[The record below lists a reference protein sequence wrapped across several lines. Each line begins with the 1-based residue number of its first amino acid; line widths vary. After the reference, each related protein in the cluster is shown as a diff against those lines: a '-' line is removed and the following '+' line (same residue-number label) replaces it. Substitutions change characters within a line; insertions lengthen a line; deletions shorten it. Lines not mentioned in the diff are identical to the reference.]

1 MWRSATAIGVYTIV
15 LAIVVGPFLAP
26 SQFNWVE
33 HTTSQQ
39 AGQMMS
45 GAWLMRIGFM
55 GFGLGILF
63 DVHVRLRAGEWQNSL
78 FWVFGLSMVLV
89 AVFSHRPI
97 DPSLVYDATD
107 DWLHSFFATL
117 MGFAF
122 GFGVAWRMA
131 FMRKRRDLVFCAV
144 AAAASIVL
152 PLAMWQLPNYA
163 GLLQRLMFL
172 ISFIWFVIYLPLARK
187 DD

>member
-15 LAIVVGPFLAP
+15 LAMLVGPAFSP
-26 SQFNWVE
+26 NNFNWIE

-39 AGQMMS
+39 AGQLVA
-45 GAWLMRIGFM
+45 GAWIMRLGFV

-63 DVHVRLRAGEWQNSL
+63 DATSRLRAAEWQNSL
-78 FWVFGLSMVLV
+78 FWFFGLSMVLV

-97 DPSLVYDATD
+97 DASLAYDMSD
-107 DWLHSFFATL
+107 DWLHSLFATA

-122 GFGVAWRMA
+122 GFGVAWRMYH
-131 FMRKRRDLVFCAV
+131 MRSRLPLILSAV
-144 AAAASIVL
+144 AAAASIIL

-172 ISFIWFVIYLPLARK
+172 ISFVWFMIYLPMRQM
-187 DD
+187 DG